1 MAESKDRGVEFDTA
15 PIALLPILAERG
27 VEIPP
32 PHKGMGKA
40 YNDAYKEWKNGQ
52 DEQLKFAINDNQGNP
67 LNQDG
72 TLKVG
77 KISSIGEIT
86 DEDLSAPTRN
96 IELPKLPK
104 NVDAAIGA
112 KGKPVV
118 IKKEYL

>member
-1 MAESKDRGVEFDTA
+1 
-15 PIALLPILAERG
+15 
-27 VEIPP
+27 
-32 PHKGMGKA
+32 MGKA

-67 LNQDG
+67 LNQDE
-72 TLKVG
+72 TLKVE

-86 DEDLSAPTRN
+86 DEDLAAPTRN

-104 NVDAAIGA
+104 NVDTAIGA